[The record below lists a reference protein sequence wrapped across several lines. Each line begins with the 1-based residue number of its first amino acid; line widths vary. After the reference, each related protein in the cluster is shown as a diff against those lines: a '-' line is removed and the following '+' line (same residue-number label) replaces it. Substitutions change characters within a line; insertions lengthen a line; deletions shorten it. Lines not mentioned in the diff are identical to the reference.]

1 MIDCQASINVEH
13 RVIIGLEKILRQK
26 IIVGI
31 SGQVQRHYEDVHL
44 IRHTGS
50 EIIVNWHVRNVV
62 SSFLLT
68 VLHHPCTHLLAF
80 ILFIEQSNY
89 FKILYFK

>member
-31 SGQVQRHYEDVHL
+31 SGQVQRHYENVRL
-44 IRHTGS
+44 IPDTES
-50 EIIVNWHVRNVV
+50 EIIANWPVRDVV
-62 SSFLLT
+62 SSSWLLQQYT
-68 VLHHPCTHLLAF
+68 RHQIHSKLCE
-80 ILFIEQSNY
+80 I
-89 FKILYFK
+89 